1 MEDSSSLQKSECAFS
16 PGGCQT
22 WVVLCVEGDRH
33 WTYKF
38 RTVQPLKSIALR
50 CCASPEEVARV
61 SPEKWG
67 GEQSQQISPV
77 YLSGVS
83 PCLKFCVPDSRAGL
97 LPSSLPVPMFSPLA
111 GMAERASGG

>member
-22 WVVLCVEGDRH
+22 WVVLRVEGDRH

-61 SPEKWG
+61 SPEKRG
-67 GEQSQQISPV
+67 GRGGAKPT
-77 YLSGVS
+77 
-83 PCLKFCVPDSRAGL
+83 D
-97 LPSSLPVPMFSPLA
+97 LPSLFVRRLSLLEVLCSRQQSWAPSLLTACTHVQSF
-111 GMAERASGG
+111 GRDG